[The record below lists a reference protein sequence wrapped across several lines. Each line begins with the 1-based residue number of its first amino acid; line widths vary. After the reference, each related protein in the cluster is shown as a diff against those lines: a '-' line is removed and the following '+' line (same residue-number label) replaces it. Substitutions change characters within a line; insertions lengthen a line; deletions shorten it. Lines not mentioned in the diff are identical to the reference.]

1 MSVSYL
7 DTNMADNF
15 YSYDDPSKDPLTVFG
30 TDCVKFPTNLSKLG
44 IPYVLFGP
52 YERNRLISVGE
63 SSDSA
68 SASSLLDGLPG
79 PRRTIALPIPSSALS
94 TTVAVGYRDASLGA
108 AVGSLAVGGKN
119 ILEEVSKLKN
129 AVQNTEGLYG
139 QVKAIFSGLV
149 EVGKEVGST
158 GVDAAT
164 VGALAGLGNISDVY
178 KDAAI
183 LAMNKTVNPF
193 TEVLYENVPFR
204 EHTFTYTFQPK
215 SLSDSQTIDKILQYF
230 KFYML
235 PEFTSTLGGQFGTW
249 LKFPLEWQIIYSI
262 SDTTFTLLPSVLTN
276 MQVNYAEGVDSPKL
290 FKPVGNDVKRYP
302 TKIDVSMTFK
312 EVTFLTRNQ
321 IVIENPVTVENTEEN
336 AGVFETIKNNKTRYR
351 F

>member
-7 DTNMADNF
+7 DTNMADNL
-15 YSYDDPSKDPLTVFG
+15 YSYDDPSRDPLTVFG

-52 YERNRLISVGE
+52 YERNRVVSIGE
-63 SSDSA
+63 SFA
-68 SASSLLDGLPG
+68 TPTSLLDGLPG

-94 TTVAVGYRDASLGA
+94 TTFSVGYRDVSLGG
-108 AVGSLAVGGKN
+108 AVGSLVVGGKN
-119 ILEEVSKLKN
+119 ILEEANKLKN
-129 AVQNTEGLYG
+129 AVQNADGWIDK
-139 QVKAIFSGLV
+139 VK
-149 EVGKEVGST
+149 
-158 GVDAAT
+158 AT
-164 VGALAGLGNISDVY
+164 VGGLAGIAGEAGSTLVDAGTTGALQGLGGISETFKDV
-178 KDAAI
+178 AT

-204 EHTFTYTFQPK
+204 EHTFVYTFQPK
-215 SLSDSQTIDKILQYF
+215 SLHESQTIDKILQYF

-235 PEFTSTLGGQFGTW
+235 PEFTSTLAGQFGTW

-262 SDTTFTLLPSVLTN
+262 ADTTFTLLPSVLTS
-276 MQVNYAEGVDSPKL
+276 MQVNYADGVDSPKL
-290 FKPVGNDVKRYP
+290 FKTVGNDVKRYP

-312 EVTFLTRNQ
+312 EVSFLTRNQ
-321 IVIENPVTVENTEEN
+321 IVIENPVTVEGTLEN
-336 AGVFETIKNNKTRYR
+336 AGVFDTITKNRTRYR